1 MAVVIAADGVVDL
14 AAAGLAV
21 AEVVEDLV
29 DLVEEVQV
37 EAVLEA
43 DGRLFIERGTTMHT
57 KKSRTNLPG
66 FFCCITRT
74 FTSAKFVSAHNQPIQ
89 FLQLLSFFQQSFS
102 RTNY

>member
-1 MAVVIAADGVVDL
+1 MAAVVAADGVVDL

-43 DGRLFIERGTTMHT
+43 DGRLFIERGNNTYIKKPDKFARLFLLYHT
-57 KKSRTNLPG
+57 N
-66 FFCCITRT
+66 FYFCEIC
-74 FTSAKFVSAHNQPIQ
+74 
-89 FLQLLSFFQQSFS
+89 FS
-102 RTNY
+102 T

>member
-1 MAVVIAADGVVDL
+1 MAAVIAADGVVDL

-21 AEVVEDLV
+21 AAVVEDLV

-43 DGRLFIERGTTMHT
+43 DGRLFIERGNNTYI
-57 KKSRTNLPG
+57 KSRTNLPG

-74 FTSAKFVSAHNQPIQ
+74 FTSAKFASVHIQLIQ
-89 FLQLLSFFQQSFS
+89 FHHLLSFFPQSFS
-102 RTNY
+102 GTNY

>member
-1 MAVVIAADGVVDL
+1 MAAVVAADGVVDL

-43 DGRLFIERGTTMHT
+43 DGRLFIERGKNTMH

-66 FFCCITRT
+66 FFCRIRRT

-89 FLQLLSFFQQSFS
+89 FPHLLSFFQQSFS
-102 RTNY
+102 GTNY